1 MVSKREVEELILTMA
16 DVVIEKRHLEEENR
30 MLKEMFKE
38 RDEMINEHLERTHK
52 DTVMV
57 LSTVLERSMKNI
69 DELLQ
74 EVQEDRNNT
83 DDIFLQRKKIKL
95 DLR

>member
-1 MVSKREVEELILTMA
+1 MVSKREAEELILGMA
-16 DVVIEKRHLEEENR
+16 NVVIEKRHLEEENR
-30 MLKEMFKE
+30 MLKEMLKE

-83 DDIFLQRKKIKL
+83 DDIFLQRKK
-95 DLR
+95 

>member
-1 MVSKREVEELILTMA
+1 MVSKREVEELILSMA

-30 MLKEMFKE
+30 MLKEMLKE
-38 RDEMINEHLERTHK
+38 RNEMINGHLERTHR
-52 DTVMV
+52 DTAMV

-74 EVQEDRNNT
+74 EDRNNT
-83 DDIFLQRKKIKL
+83 DDIFYKEKNKNWF
-95 DLR
+95 

>member
-1 MVSKREVEELILTMA
+1 MNSVEELILGMA

-30 MLKEMFKE
+30 MLKEMLKE

-74 EVQEDRNNT
+74 EDRNNT
-83 DDIFLQRKKIKL
+83 DDIFLQRKK
-95 DLR
+95 